1 MFKKNN
7 SPLKKIS
14 LVKGGGN
21 KLKNKFNVNK
31 RNPLYGLKNKI
42 DLLESMLKEANLSQ
56 NDNYSEWLSISNNQS
71 KNVYPE
77 NNY

>member
-56 NDNYSEWLSISNNQS
+56 NDNYSE
-71 KNVYPE
+71 
-77 NNY
+77 